1 MKNYQIKYTTD
12 NGFTDTVIVAAA
24 NTIMAWDM
32 FDALDIENIVS
43 ADIIE
48 VD

>member
-12 NGFTDTVIVAAA
+12 NGFADTVIVAAA
-24 NTIMAWDM
+24 NTFMAWDM
-32 FDALDIENIVS
+32 FDALGIENVVS

-48 VD
+48 GD